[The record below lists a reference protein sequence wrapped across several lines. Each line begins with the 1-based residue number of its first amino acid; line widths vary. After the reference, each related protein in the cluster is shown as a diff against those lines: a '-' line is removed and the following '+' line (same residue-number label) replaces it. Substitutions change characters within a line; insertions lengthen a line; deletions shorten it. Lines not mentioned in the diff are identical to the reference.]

1 MKGRMDDYSF
11 GVFGIPY
18 LMFLS
23 PEKTWQEK

>member
-1 MKGRMDDYSF
+1 MDDYSF